1 MEDRLREQIKDIKR
15 TSLGSEYVAF
25 HASRD
30 DVVALAES
38 DLVNTFPGLAL
49 AHVIRFIQLRSGKS
63 SDYLEV
69 YEAIR
74 DLLAKDALELREEAE
89 EYELAS

>member
-1 MEDRLREQIKDIKR
+1 MEDRLREQMKDVKR

-30 DVVALAES
+30 EVVALAES
-38 DLVNTFPGLAL
+38 DLVNTFPGLAP

-63 SDYLEV
+63 LDYLEV
-69 YEAIR
+69 YKAVR
-74 DLLAKDALELREEAE
+74 NLLAKDALEIREEAE
-89 EYELAS
+89 KYELAS